1 MSGTRRASRLLIA
14 LAVATVVLL
23 GVTTWGAVELRDR
36 RLVAAARVDALAAAR
51 SAAVD
56 LLSYDFRRLD
66 ADFERGRRHV
76 TGRFAEEYATTT
88 EKTVRPTATRY
99 QAVVEATLVD
109 AGVRSATRDR
119 AIVIVFVNQTSRNTR
134 LVAPQIDQNRVRL
147 TLTRVG
153 EAWLV
158 SEVDAL

>member
-1 MSGTRRASRLLIA
+1 MTGSRRRSALVVVLA
-14 LAVATVVLL
+14 LAAAVLL
-23 GVTTWGAVELRDR
+23 AVTTWSAAELRDR
-36 RLVAAARVDALAAAR
+36 RLVAEARVEALAAAR

-56 LLSYDFRRLD
+56 LLSYDYRRLD
-66 ADFERGRRHV
+66 ADFERARRHV
-76 TGRFAEEYATTT
+76 TGRFAEQYGATT

-119 AIVIVFVNQTSRNTR
+119 AVVIVFVNQTSRNTR
-134 LVAPQIDQNRVRL
+134 LAAPQIDQNRVRMTL
-147 TLTRVG
+147 TLVADR
-153 EAWLV
+153 WLV